1 MGRGSVKKH
10 IQALAVVASILVVVG
25 ASTAPEPSPI
35 PRSAGRPDA
44 ASIEARTGAP
54 EATSF
59 SDTSAFLLGSGLAL
73 LIALLAWG
81 EQIRAITRDTRD
93 LERDFLQATGLTR
106 AQLSALLQARN
117 DDDRLIAF
125 NNLMASGKLTSAS
138 QVEIL
143 PLFER
148 WRSLGTELRSLQSR
162 KYWLTIALTVVFLG
176 TGMLAALAPGRLVS
190 LPLLLVFPGILVFIL
205 LVTVVSAGRVEQRLN
220 ALLMQIAEK
229 V

>member
-1 MGRGSVKKH
+1 MQRLTIAMALLVGATVSPH
-10 IQALAVVASILVVVG
+10 QASSPTQAPSAAPSTAAPPAAGADVESGERAPAAPSLPDLAV
-25 ASTAPEPSPI
+25 
-35 PRSAGRPDA
+35 
-44 ASIEARTGAP
+44 
-54 EATSF
+54 
-59 SDTSAFLLGSGLAL
+59 FLIGSGLAL

-93 LERDFLQATGLTR
+93 LERDFLQVTGLTR
-106 AQLSALLQARN
+106 AQLSALLQAST
-117 DDDRLIAF
+117 DDDRLVAF
-125 NNLMASGKLTSAS
+125 TNLMASGKLTSAS

-148 WRSLGTELRSLQSR
+148 WRAHGTKLRSLQSR
-162 KYWLTIALTVVFLG
+162 KYWLTIILTVVFLVTG
-176 TGMLAALAPGRLVS
+176 TFAAFAPEGLAPISVMLVI
-190 LPLLLVFPGILVFIL
+190 PGILVVIL